1 MVTSKTNNKDF
12 YAMKALKKDAVLINN
27 DLENT
32 VLERDVCKLGNKNPF
47 ITRLFASF
55 QNEVNFYCFKH
66 FKKEKR
72 KVFNNYLLRIIYF
85 F

>member
-1 MVTSKTNNKDF
+1 MTSKTNNKDF

-27 DLENT
+27 ELENT

-55 QNEVNFYCFKH
+55 QNEV
-66 FKKEKR
+66 KKILNISKT
-72 KVFNNYLLRIIYF
+72 KNKKSLTIIY
-85 F
+85 